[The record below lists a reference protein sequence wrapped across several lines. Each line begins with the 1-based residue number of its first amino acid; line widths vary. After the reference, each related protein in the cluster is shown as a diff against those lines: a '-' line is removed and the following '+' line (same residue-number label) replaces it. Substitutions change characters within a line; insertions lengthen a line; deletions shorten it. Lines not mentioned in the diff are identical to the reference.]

1 MYSEFS
7 STERRKNM
15 KAELL
20 KNAIKNRGMTITAV
34 AKMLEITRET
44 FYNRMENGD
53 FRASEIVG
61 ICNVLNLSKRE
72 RDDIF
77 FTK

>member
-1 MYSEFS
+1 MYSESS
-7 STERRKNM
+7 STERRENM

-61 ICNVLNLSKRE
+61 ISNVLNLSKKE